1 MPAWMNTFLQNRRSL
16 YAIVFL
22 GCFSLL
28 ATGYFMQYV
37 MDLEP
42 CPLCMVQRFFFYGVG
57 IVALIGLLHGATG
70 IMNKLYSG
78 FMALLAIGG
87 GIVASRQLWLQ
98 SLPPNQVPSCGA
110 DFDFLVHNF
119 PIAKAIESLW
129 KGSPSCA
136 EVTWTFLGLSIA
148 GWALIW
154 FASFALLAL
163 IQMFRSFKTSV

>member
-1 MPAWMNTFLQNRRSL
+1 MNQFLKSPRAL
-16 YAIVFL
+16 YAIVFIA
-22 GCFSLL
+22 CFGLL

-37 MDLEP
+37 MNLEP

-57 IVALIGLLHGATG
+57 IVALIGLLHGSIG

-78 FMALLAIGG
+78 LMALLAIGG
-87 GIVASRQLWLQ
+87 SVVASRQLWLQ

-129 KGSPSCA
+129 QGSPSCA

-148 GWALIW
+148 GWAFIW
-154 FASFALLAL
+154 FVSFALLAL
-163 IQMFRSFKTSV
+163 IQMFRSVKAAV